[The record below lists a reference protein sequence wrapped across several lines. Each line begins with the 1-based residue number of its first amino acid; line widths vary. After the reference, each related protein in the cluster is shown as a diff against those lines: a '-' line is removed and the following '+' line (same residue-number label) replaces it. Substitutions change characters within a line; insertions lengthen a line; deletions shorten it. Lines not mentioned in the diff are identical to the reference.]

1 MDKDVNTQEV
11 MNAAKA
17 RDIVSEINNFGVN
30 QFQIK
35 KIIKFLTKNI
45 EGKDSNS

>member
-35 KIIKFLTKNI
+35 KIII
-45 EGKDSNS
+45 IY